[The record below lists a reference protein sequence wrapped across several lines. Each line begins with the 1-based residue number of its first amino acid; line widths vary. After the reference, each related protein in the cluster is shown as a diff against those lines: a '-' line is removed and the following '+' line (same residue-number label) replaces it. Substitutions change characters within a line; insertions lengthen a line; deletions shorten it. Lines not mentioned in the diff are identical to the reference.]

1 MDSILPHLWARR
13 ARAVWDGAAGGDQR
27 LESIKCRAAL
37 CRFTGGVAV
46 QEASGEGGTTG
57 LGRDR
62 GREGEG
68 WSASL
73 WPFGCSREPPLPE
86 SGLLCDG

>member
-62 GREGEG
+62 GREGDG
-68 WSASL
+68 PRDKAAL
-73 WPFGCSREPPLPE
+73 FLFV
-86 SGLLCDG
+86 LCALDFP